1 MDALAGVADYLE
13 NIRQDYVILA
23 WGDMAVNLPVAEV
36 FQQHLDSGAD
46 VTMVC
51 TPTLKALPAS
61 PSTWKWTR
69 TAGSPICRSI
79 PCCRQ
84 DSGEPGGLHPLQEA
98 AHGYGGL
105 LRRP

>member
-1 MDALAGVADYLE
+1 MADLSE

-51 TPTLKALPAS
+51 TPSLKGAPRFS
-61 PSTWKWTR
+61 EYVEGDD
-69 TAGSPICRSI
+69 TAG
-79 PCCRQ
+79 
-84 DSGEPGGLHPLQEA
+84 
-98 AHGYGGL
+98 
-105 LRRP
+105 